1 MSEAWDWY
9 LRQKE
14 GAKNKW
20 KDEIKKVNNITPTP
34 QHILAIK
41 LCSDE
46 LSEKDTGK
54 KLFTEPHVN
63 QLMLLAYN
71 IGVANA
77 KSSTLAME
85 KAIKEDLK
93 GVIMEYLND

>member
-20 KDEIKKVNNITPTP
+20 EEQIRSVNETTNIP

-41 LCSDE
+41 LCSDD
-46 LSEKDTGK
+46 LSEKDVGTII
-54 KLFTEPHVN
+54 FTERHVN

-71 IGVANA
+71 IGVSNA
-77 KSSTLAME
+77 RSTNTDVD
-85 KAIKEDLK
+85 KAIKEAFRDAVEKCL
-93 GVIMEYLND
+93 ED